1 MKKTY
6 IIIPAL
12 EPELEFCDYVRKLQE
27 MQNPYIVVIDDGS
40 GENYQTVFQT
50 LKHMENCVVLTH
62 HKNEGKGVALK
73 TGFQYI
79 KEQAEEG
86 DHIVCVDC
94 DGQHAVEDVVAI
106 CEKMKRYPG
115 TLLLGSRAFSG
126 GNIPFRSLIGNRTT
140 SFFLWMMSGR
150 WLSDTQTGFRAF
162 DTSLLELILEVSGTR
177 FEYEMQMLLTCIQN
191 KIPIRTE
198 SIRTIYQ
205 DGNSGSHFRPVRD
218 SFGVLGALFSNIG
231 KFGLSSFLCAL
242 LDVCLFWL
250 MLNMTGNG
258 NGMFGLHTV
267 FAATVVAR
275 IASAGTNYMM
285 NRHLVFESKTRSQ
298 SLMRYALLCYALT
311 AASAVS
317 VFGMNRIL
325 HINPATSKIVCDSVL
340 FFVSY
345 RIQKSWVFLRTERVR
360 E

>member
-1 MKKTY
+1 MKKNY

-12 EPELEFCDYVRKLQE
+12 EPELEFCDYVRKLQK

-62 HKNEGKGVALK
+62 HKNEGKGAALK
-73 TGFQYI
+73 TGFQYV

-140 SFFLWMMSGR
+140 SFFLWIMSGR

-162 DTSLLELILEVSGTR
+162 DTSLLELMLEVSGTR

-298 SLMRYALLCYALT
+298 SLMRYART

>member
-12 EPELEFCDYVRKLQE
+12 EPELEFCEYVRKLQKIE
-27 MQNPYIVVIDDGS
+27 HSHIVVIDDGS
-40 GENYQTVFQT
+40 GESYQTVFQM
-50 LKHMENCVVLTH
+50 LEHMENCVVLTH
-62 HKNEGKGVALK
+62 HKNEGKGAALK
-73 TGFQYI
+73 TGFQYV

-94 DGQHAVEDVVAI
+94 DGQHAVEDVIAI
-106 CEKMKRYPG
+106 CEKMKQYPG
-115 TLLLGSRAFSG
+115 TLLLGSRNFSSK
-126 GNIPFRSLIGNRTT
+126 NTPFRSLIGNRTT
-140 SFFLWMMSGR
+140 SFFLWMLSGK

-162 DTSLLELILEVSGTR
+162 DTSLLDPMLEVPGTR
-177 FEYEMQMLLTCIQN
+177 FEYEMQVLLTCIQN
-191 KIPIRTE
+191 KIPVRTE

-250 MLNMTGNG
+250 MLNMAGNG
-258 NGMFGLHTV
+258 NRMFGLHTV

-285 NRHLVFESKTRSQ
+285 NRHLVFESKTRSR
-298 SLMRYALLCYALT
+298 SLIRYALLCCALT

-317 VFGMNRIL
+317 VFGMTRGF
-325 HINPATSKIVCDSVL
+325 HINPATSKIVCDSIL

-345 RIQKSWVFLRTERVR
+345 RIQKNWVFLRRERVR

>member
-1 MKKTY
+1 
-6 IIIPAL
+6 
-12 EPELEFCDYVRKLQE
+12 
-27 MQNPYIVVIDDGS
+27 
-40 GENYQTVFQT
+40 
-50 LKHMENCVVLTH
+50 
-62 HKNEGKGVALK
+62 
-73 TGFQYI
+73 
-79 KEQAEEG
+79 
-86 DHIVCVDC
+86 
-94 DGQHAVEDVVAI
+94 
-106 CEKMKRYPG
+106 MKRYPG

-140 SFFLWMMSGR
+140 SFFLWIMSGR

-162 DTSLLELILEVSGTR
+162 DTSLLELMLEVSGTR
-177 FEYEMQMLLTCIQN
+177 FEYEMQVLLTCIQN

-205 DGNSGSHFRPVRD
+205 DGNPGSHFRPVRD

-258 NGMFGLHTV
+258 KGVFGLHTV
-267 FAATVVAR
+267 FVATMVAR

-298 SLMRYALLCYALT
+298 SLMRYALLCCALQQHPL
-311 AASAVS
+311 S
-317 VFGMNRIL
+317 VY
-325 HINPATSKIVCDSVL
+325 S
-340 FFVSY
+340 
-345 RIQKSWVFLRTERVR
+345 E
-360 E
+360 